1 MTSVSRSRPQ
11 KKNRQH
17 HEVDACRDERTN
29 KQDKKKTKRADR
41 LDQRRKLLSIPATRF
56 QLQLGFLRGYPQHG
70 RHGFNGLPIGAYSL
84 TQLPGR
90 WLVQAWPSGSLVVHW
105 FNAIALGSFVPL
117 VVPGWCVMGSAISTP
132 QSQSRSQ
139 SSHAH
144 LPFWPLYGFRP
155 RCLPRP
161 PKLSAVSC
169 PSFLPVHDF
178 FRPGCLSPH

>member
-1 MTSVSRSRPQ
+1 MPAET
-11 KKNRQH
+11 N
-17 HEVDACRDERTN
+17 ERTNKQTN
-29 KQDKKKTKRADR
+29 KQDKKSQKSRPSRPTPEA
-41 LDQRRKLLSIPATRF
+41 LVHSSDQV

-132 QSQSRSQ
+132 QSQSHSQ